1 MEPPLA
7 AVCSVAASNYVAM
20 YGTTEPGVDGD
31 GMYFRNSKLSI
42 KDVTD
47 GTSKTIAA
55 GERSHQLGNATWVGS
70 VTGTSLF
77 PEDGSVARPENE
89 DSSGMVLGQA
99 GEGVGPGAKGSDVNQ
114 FYSLHGAGA
123 NFVFVDGHASFLRA
137 TMDEATFKGRW
148 LRGPAT
154 RRFRRTINS
163 CGFCA
168 NAIDGLW
175 LPGSGR
181 KFRGA
186 GIATDCP
193 GAGQRFKGCAETI
206 SGREVRYRLEA
217 EQRRH
222 KKCAAR
228 TKPVKSTKWN

>member
-1 MEPPLA
+1 MNGVRVANIPSFFCPTDDTPRVWAAKSRDANGNPLA

-55 GERSHQLGNATWVGS
+55 GERAHQLGNATWVGS

-114 FYSLHGAGA
+114 FYSLHGAGSGA
-123 NFVFVDGHASFLRA
+123 NFVFVDGHATFLRA
-137 TMDEATFKGRW
+137 TMDSATFKA
-148 LRGPAT
+148 LAT
-154 RRFRRTINS
+154 R
-163 CGFCA
+163 
-168 NAIDGLW
+168 
-175 LPGSGR
+175 
-181 KFRGA
+181 A
-186 GIATDCP
+186 G
-193 GAGQRFKGCAETI
+193 GETI
-206 SGREVRYRLEA
+206 SESY
-217 EQRRH
+217 
-222 KKCAAR
+222 
-228 TKPVKSTKWN
+228 